1 MTMGCWKGGEYV
13 HGTTRSVAVQQAVHS
28 RVSVEVGYNQRW
40 FPAFTVTDNRV
51 VTAADYDPYGITA
64 PADQRLPGGGG
75 YVINGLQDIKPASF
89 GRTDEYVTL
98 SRNYGDSSNYWHGV
112 DLNVN
117 ARLAGGLTLQGGTS
131 TGRRVADACEIATV
145 LPETL
150 LFTVAPEAPSQALV
164 SATTAVPFSRCDV
177 SLPFKT
183 DIRGLAAYTIPKIVV
198 QVSGTWQS
206 RSGPELAANWN
217 VPSAVVAQSLGR
229 PLSGGRAN
237 VTINLLDPGQMYG
250 DRVSQ
255 LDLRVAKILRFS
267 RATRATIGVDI
278 YNVTNSSVPLTYNGT
293 YGATWLRPTSF
304 MPARFV
310 KLTGQFNF

>member
-1 MTMGCWKGGEYV
+1 M
-13 HGTTRSVAVQQAVHS
+13 
-28 RVSVEVGYNQRW
+28 
-40 FPAFTVTDNRV
+40 
-51 VTAADYDPYGITA
+51 
-64 PADQRLPGGGG
+64 
-75 YVINGLQDIKPASF
+75 
-89 GRTDEYVTL
+89 
-98 SRNYGDSSNYWHGV
+98 
-112 DLNVN
+112 
-117 ARLAGGLTLQGGTS
+117 
-131 TGRRVADACEIATV
+131 
-145 LPETL
+145 
-150 LFTVAPEAPSQALV
+150 
-164 SATTAVPFSRCDV
+164 PFSRCDV

-183 DIRGLAAYTIPKIVV
+183 DIRGLAAYTIPKIVM

-217 VPSAVVAQSLGR
+217 VPSAIVAQSLGR
-229 PLSGGRAN
+229 PLSGSRAN

-267 RATRATIGVDI
+267 RGTRATIGMDI

-293 YGATWLRPTSF
+293 YGTTWLRPTSF